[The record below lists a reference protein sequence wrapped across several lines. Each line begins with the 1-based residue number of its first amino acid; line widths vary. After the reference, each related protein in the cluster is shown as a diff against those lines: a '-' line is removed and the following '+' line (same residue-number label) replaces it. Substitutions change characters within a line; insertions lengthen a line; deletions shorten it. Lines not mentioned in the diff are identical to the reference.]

1 MSEGRD
7 SGAKA
12 FALSAKALVPEME
25 RTIKQRS
32 ISFFIMDLSR
42 YSIEYLL
49 DAEYEFP
56 FFTCIVDDDIILVNG
71 VNPVT

>member
-1 MSEGRD
+1 
-7 SGAKA
+7 
-12 FALSAKALVPEME
+12 
-25 RTIKQRS
+25 
-32 ISFFIMDLSR
+32 MDLSR